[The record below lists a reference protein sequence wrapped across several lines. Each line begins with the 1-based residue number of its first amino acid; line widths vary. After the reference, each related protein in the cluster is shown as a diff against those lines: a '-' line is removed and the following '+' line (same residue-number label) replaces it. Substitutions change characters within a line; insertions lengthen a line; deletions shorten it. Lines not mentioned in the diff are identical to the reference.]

1 MSEGQLTRGVER
13 TGAWTPPRAASAAG
27 GERMAILHTRF
38 YMRRYWLILAMVGL
52 AVVVGLLVYGSRPT
66 ALPTPEQLCRERL
79 GLRQQ
84 TTDSVAGAS
93 MLSACIKDVTHSRRN
108 PPTTPGR

>member
-1 MSEGQLTRGVER
+1 MTVHR
-13 TGAWTPPRAASAAG
+13 TLLQRHRS
-27 GERMAILHTRF
+27 
-38 YMRRYWLILAMVGL
+38 WLILTAVGL
-52 AVVVGLLVYGSRPT
+52 ALVVGLMVYRSRPT

-84 TTDSVAGAS
+84 TTDSVAGAA
-93 MLSACIKDVTHSRRN
+93 MLSACIKEVAHMRHN